1 MNEYHLSGFRIA
13 YNLAYCNENVLSLH
27 ELYYSQYVTA
37 LMFPIILSVSI
48 LHSILIFPG
57 RTQSLLQPVLYR
69 KQFLQGTPVL
79 TKLQYRLAL

>member
-1 MNEYHLSGFRIA
+1 MKMCCHFANSIIRYMQQHSYSNYVERIHSTL
-13 YNLAYCNENVLSLH
+13 NQHTKSL
-27 ELYYSQYVTA
+27 
-37 LMFPIILSVSI
+37 P
-48 LHSILIFPG
+48 IFPG